1 MSRSSKIS
9 MSLPLEL
16 LIRVDIIREKTD
28 TSRSAWIKKSIE
40 DRLLKMEKEAEETN
54 KQQVLNL
61 S

>member
-28 TSRSAWIKKSIE
+28 SSRSAWIKKSIE

-54 KQQVLNL
+54 KQQILNL

>member
-28 TSRSAWIKKSIE
+28 TSRSAWINKSIE

-54 KQQVLNL
+54 KQQILNL

>member
-54 KQQVLNL
+54 KQQILNL